1 MANNDSLLFVG
12 YEEDTGA
19 VLSVAGVTVL
29 GVRAPLVVED
39 RGWRPAA
46 TKKKFGPGEPTY
58 DAGYEYGYSQ
68 CKFYAAWRLSH
79 PGSPMPINMSGGA
92 PGYAD
97 GARAGWAQC
106 VRESTKTTLAPI
118 SAPQSSSFEG
128 GYTPAESL
136 KPKAPY
142 KPGPADAGPNAS
154 SSMFNLAIRGW

>member
-46 TKKKFGPGEPTY
+46 TKKKKFSGGADYDSGVASGYADCSRCMKSMKPGVPGQCVQMMMLGMSKEYADGY
-58 DAGYEYGYSQ
+58 DAGWEKCRREHRTILTQ
-68 CKFYAAWRLSH
+68 PEPLTTRL
-79 PGSPMPINMSGGA
+79 
-92 PGYAD
+92 
-97 GARAGWAQC
+97 
-106 VRESTKTTLAPI
+106 
-118 SAPQSSSFEG
+118 
-128 GYTPAESL
+128 AE
-136 KPKAPY
+136 
-142 KPGPADAGPNAS
+142 PNAS